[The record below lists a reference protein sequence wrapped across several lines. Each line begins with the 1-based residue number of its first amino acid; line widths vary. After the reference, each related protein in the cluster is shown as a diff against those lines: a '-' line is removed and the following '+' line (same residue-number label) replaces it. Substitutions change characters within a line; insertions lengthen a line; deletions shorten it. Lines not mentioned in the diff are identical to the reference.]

1 MKRSLTSA
9 AVLSALGLA
18 LLAPAAAHAQQALK
32 LPRVSQKA
40 TVTQTVGLTDVT
52 ITYSRPGVKGR
63 TIWGDLVPY
72 DQVWRTGA
80 NEATTFQVSQDVKIN
95 GQALPAGTYSLHTIP
110 GKTQW
115 TVIFNKTADQWGSYE
130 YDQKQD
136 ALRIQVTPQPGPN
149 QELMGFSFPD
159 VQNDKA
165 TVEFAWE
172 KVRVPFTVEA
182 GTNEQALAG
191 IRKALSGEVKEWN
204 VPYSAANYVV
214 TAKLPDQ
221 AEAMKWIDQSIALK
235 PTFYNLRLKSQ
246 MLDQA
251 GNKKDAVAAAE
262 KAVALGKENSK
273 DVDQGEVAKTEKQI
287 AEWKASIK

>member
-1 MKRSLTSA
+1 MKRHSLSA
-9 AVLSALGLA
+9 AVLTAAMLV
-18 LLAPAAAHAQQALK
+18 PVAAHAQQALK
-32 LPRVSQKA
+32 LPRVSPKA

-63 TIWGDLVPY
+63 TIWGELVPY
-72 DQVWRTGA
+72 DKVWRTGA

-115 TVIFNKTADQWGSYE
+115 TVIFNKTADQWGSYD
-130 YDQKQD
+130 YDQTKD
-136 ALRIQVTPQPGPN
+136 ALRIQVTPAQGPN
-149 QELMGFSFPD
+149 QELLAFGFPD

-165 TVEFAWE
+165 TVEIAWE
-172 KVRVPFTVEA
+172 KVRVPFTLETN
-182 GTNEQALAG
+182 TNEQALAA
-191 IRKALSGEVKEWN
+191 IRKTLSGDVKEWN
-204 VPYSAANYVV
+204 VPFSAANYVV
-214 TAKLPDQ
+214 TNKLNNQ
-221 AEAMKWIDQSIALK
+221 AEAMKWVDQSIALK
-235 PTFYNLRLKSQ
+235 PTFYNMRLKSQ

-273 DVDQGEVAKTEKQI
+273 DVDQDEVAKTEKQI
-287 AEWKASIK
+287 AEWKAAVK